1 MKIQFQK
8 KILLAF
14 FLLYLPVQSM
24 AWGLLGHRVVGQ
36 LAESYLNKKTSRE
49 IKLILGN
56 ENLAMASNWADFI
69 KSEPSYN
76 YISNWHYINLPAG
89 LNEEQLDSALKRD
102 TITDIYTK
110 ILFLTAELKKK
121 NLEQEKKVMYLR
133 LLIHFVGDIHQPMHT
148 GRFEDLGGNK
158 IQLTWFGQNTNLHR
172 VWDSD
177 LIDSQQLSYTEY
189 SRSIN
194 FIDKNQLH
202 SMQSQDVAQWVK
214 DSYRISEKLYAKVG
228 NCDKLGFR
236 YIYDNIDIANQ
247 QMLRGGIH
255 LAALLNSIFSA

>member
-133 LLIHFVGDIHQPMHT
+133 LLIHFVAP
-148 GRFEDLGGNK
+148 
-158 IQLTWFGQNTNLHR
+158 
-172 VWDSD
+172 VC
-177 LIDSQQLSYTEY
+177 Y
-189 SRSIN
+189 
-194 FIDKNQLH
+194 
-202 SMQSQDVAQWVK
+202 
-214 DSYRISEKLYAKVG
+214 
-228 NCDKLGFR
+228 C
-236 YIYDNIDIANQ
+236 
-247 QMLRGGIH
+247 
-255 LAALLNSIFSA
+255 LLLFASVCCS